1 MRKKDDPGG
10 SIQSAAE
17 RDDRDLSE
25 AERERKQWTEMK
37 RWKEFRFEYL
47 RTAAVFL
54 LLCAMACTL
63 IWALPAQVH
72 ADYTEPYMKRMEELG
87 LLQGDADG
95 DLRPGDPITRAEFVT
110 IINRAFG
117 YRSAG
122 GHPFRDVPGTAWYA
136 EDVDIGY
143 TEGYITGTSPTAF
156 SPNLSITREE
166 AAFILAKN
174 LMMEPAV
181 GENTSF
187 ADGRS
192 ISTWSRGMVS
202 AAAENNLISG
212 YPDGTFRP
220 QKSITRGE
228 AAVILLN
235 AVGTPVS
242 RPGTTTLGDVW
253 GNVTITSS
261 GVTLKDTVVAG
272 NLYVT
277 AGVELGDVVLENV
290 KVLGEIV
297 VSGGGVSEA
306 GEDSV
311 ILRNVDAPKL
321 VVDNIKNQQ
330 VSLRVEGDGLIQ
342 QASVRTDAFLADNTP
357 AGHGIGE
364 IELNGENGLELKLA
378 GNIKNVVNRTPES
391 ALSISSGRV
400 DTITVDE
407 KAVDSTLEISSGAE
421 ADHVNLDVG
430 TTVTGDGDIGDL
442 VVNAPGSNVSMLPDQ
457 IVIRP
462 GDTANIDGENMDSE
476 AAAESSA
483 DPRLLSGYPKIT
495 DLAPSSATAQFSG
508 NKRGTVYWAVT
519 SVTDGSVGTDELI
532 DPPSYTTKIVAN
544 GSAALSGAG
553 ERSTAKI
560 SKLVSDGSYY
570 LSAVLVDARGD
581 QSPLKVLSFTTPDN
595 TVPGF
600 ADGYPYMS
608 KVTNV
613 SAQVTVMA
621 TKSCRLY
628 WALLPKGAQAPTA
641 QDFKA
646 NAVTGNLGYGSR
658 DVTKNTAYSFDVNNV
673 ALEELESYDLYL
685 WLTDVEGGQ
694 SSRVEKLSFTT
705 VDRTPPKFNTNATVN
720 KVERTS
726 VGLYANLNEAG
737 TLYWV
742 VVEQGTEYPKPLAG
756 QSGPV
761 DLSSDTAKMQ
771 VSAGMNAL
779 KSGKVNMSQDKDVSF
794 NVSGLDPEKA
804 YDLYYVAQD
813 KAGNYSARV
822 QVITIHTL
830 DPSAP
835 TVVQEFTRYNGDES
849 GTPYPD
855 TDIRLVF
862 SEEVQDA
869 AANVTL
875 KEYYDRVT
883 AAKGETEKEQARTA
897 LGNVLRNSIKLYVD
911 TGSGR
916 PELVADGVD
925 AADKTQGGWV
935 IDYRYAE
942 ITMEEGKTVVIFR
955 TADSEKE
962 SALNLQSGAEYHFE
976 IEANTIS
983 DTSDAKNIMGKTKLD
998 TFKTIFAVVN
1008 LSNPNE
1014 STLEG
1019 TITDYHDPG
1028 QEIQLMGDDKLVD
1041 ISWLLAPATTESV
1054 PDNVDWDMIIW
1065 SDTSIAFDLYRRT
1078 NLAETPGK
1086 WERIGEE
1093 IELTVP
1099 DGDDRRGVSLTRIL
1113 QKGNNPQFQQLN
1125 QLLEE
1130 NQYEY
1135 AVHFTRVGTL
1145 GDRDTWSQRVTM
1157 GVTVVAGST
1166 SDLGSLA
1173 NGRLDSSALEE
1184 ALAEGVTNIGQP
1196 DDFALRKQ
1204 FSDQTPPIFVDNR
1217 PNFET
1222 GDSSVKMYLMLD
1234 RPGTIYYM
1242 VAPYGTVTTEGEERD
1257 GSKKY
1262 HFSTD
1267 KTDYEA
1273 LPKNGENDPGSGGM
1287 EYPFNITAPTP
1298 LSIINAGNQAN
1309 ARIKHGSI
1317 QGGATEVE
1325 KIVQD
1330 LEVKTD
1336 YIAYFVIQGSS
1347 SQVYSEVYAYRFSTD
1362 DVTPA
1367 YITMRAVNPEVE
1379 FTTSQDATLYYS
1391 LFASN
1396 KLPPLFGQNLAENHL
1411 DPEYRDEV
1419 GTEITDLTLLEA
1431 IQKTI
1436 NGVTGESYF
1445 DRYASEETKEQV
1457 RQAITSQTSS
1467 EALDKGSIPNM
1478 AQKEP
1483 QAHDFTNAMDPES
1496 ATAYVCLATAQ
1507 NALGGKWT
1515 FKAVDGVRIPDEDA
1529 PVLLKVT
1536 TTVTKVNDA
1545 ADPVRV
1551 SGTVTL
1557 QFSETIYHINDSGN
1571 PDTLRAIIQR
1581 DVDKQKEVGFLNL
1594 VNQSQSN
1601 LKYSKESGNTT
1612 NTITLDFWDAPVGA
1626 TFSFCNTGH
1635 LADASANSRQ
1645 NDSYTLELQPTEGI
1659 GLITGGTT
1667 YRFVVTQGNYPGN

>member
-1 MRKKDDPGG
+1 
-10 SIQSAAE
+10 
-17 RDDRDLSE
+17 
-25 AERERKQWTEMK
+25 MK

-942 ITMEEGKTVVIFR
+942 VTMEEGKTVVIFR
-955 TADSEKE
+955 TVDSEKE

-1196 DDFALRKQ
+1196 DDFTLRKQ

>member
-1 MRKKDDPGG
+1 
-10 SIQSAAE
+10 
-17 RDDRDLSE
+17 
-25 AERERKQWTEMK
+25 
-37 RWKEFRFEYL
+37 
-47 RTAAVFL
+47 
-54 LLCAMACTL
+54 
-63 IWALPAQVH
+63 
-72 ADYTEPYMKRMEELG
+72 MKRMEELG

-1196 DDFALRKQ
+1196 DDFTLRKQ

>member
-1 MRKKDDPGG
+1 
-10 SIQSAAE
+10 
-17 RDDRDLSE
+17 
-25 AERERKQWTEMK
+25 MK

-421 ADHVNLDVG
+421 VDHVNLDVG

-495 DLAPSSATAQFSG
+495 DLAPTSATAQFSG

-1028 QEIQLMGDDKLVD
+1028 QEIQLTGDDKLVD

-1196 DDFALRKQ
+1196 DDFTLRKQ

-1242 VAPYGTVTTEGEERD
+1242 VAPYGTVTTEGEKRD

-1396 KLPPLFGQNLAENHL
+1396 KLPPLFGQNLARNHL

-1667 YRFVVTQGNYPGN
+1667 YHFVVTQGNYPGN

>member
-1 MRKKDDPGG
+1 
-10 SIQSAAE
+10 
-17 RDDRDLSE
+17 
-25 AERERKQWTEMK
+25 MK

-421 ADHVNLDVG
+421 VDHVNLDVG

-495 DLAPSSATAQFSG
+495 DLAPTSATAQFSG

-942 ITMEEGKTVVIFR
+942 VTMEEGKTVVIFR
-955 TADSEKE
+955 TVDSEKE

-1028 QEIQLMGDDKLVD
+1028 QEIQLTGDDKLVD

-1196 DDFALRKQ
+1196 DDFTLRKQ

-1396 KLPPLFGQNLAENHL
+1396 KLPPLFGQNLAGNHL

-1581 DVDKQKEVGFLNL
+1581 DVDKQKKVGFLNL

>member
-1 MRKKDDPGG
+1 
-10 SIQSAAE
+10 
-17 RDDRDLSE
+17 
-25 AERERKQWTEMK
+25 MK

-942 ITMEEGKTVVIFR
+942 VTMEEGKTVVIFR

-1019 TITDYHDPG
+1019 TITDYHDQG

-1078 NLAETPGK
+1078 NLAETPGE

-1196 DDFALRKQ
+1196 DDFTLRKQ

-1257 GSKKY
+1257 GSEKY

-1396 KLPPLFGQNLAENHL
+1396 KLPPLFGQNLAGNHL
-1411 DPEYRDEV
+1411 DPEYRDKV

>member
-1 MRKKDDPGG
+1 
-10 SIQSAAE
+10 
-17 RDDRDLSE
+17 
-25 AERERKQWTEMK
+25 MK

-457 IVIRP
+457 IVIQP

-942 ITMEEGKTVVIFR
+942 VTMEEGKTVVIFR
-955 TADSEKE
+955 TVDSEKE

-1028 QEIQLMGDDKLVD
+1028 QEIQLTGDDKLVD

-1196 DDFALRKQ
+1196 DDFTLRKQ

-1396 KLPPLFGQNLAENHL
+1396 KLPPLFGQNLAGNHL
-1411 DPEYRDEV
+1411 DPEYRDKV

>member
-1 MRKKDDPGG
+1 
-10 SIQSAAE
+10 
-17 RDDRDLSE
+17 
-25 AERERKQWTEMK
+25 MK

-942 ITMEEGKTVVIFR
+942 VTMEEGKTVVIFR

-1028 QEIQLMGDDKLVD
+1028 QEIQLTGDDKLVD

-1196 DDFALRKQ
+1196 DDFTLRKQ

-1257 GSKKY
+1257 GSEKY

-1396 KLPPLFGQNLAENHL
+1396 KLPPLFGQNLAGNHL
-1411 DPEYRDEV
+1411 DPEYRDKV

-1545 ADPVRV
+1545 ADPVQV

>member
-1 MRKKDDPGG
+1 
-10 SIQSAAE
+10 
-17 RDDRDLSE
+17 
-25 AERERKQWTEMK
+25 MK

-495 DLAPSSATAQFSG
+495 DLAPTSATAQFSG

-705 VDRTPPKFNTNATVN
+705 VDRTPPKFNTNASVN

-942 ITMEEGKTVVIFR
+942 VTMEEGKTVVIFR

-1028 QEIQLMGDDKLVD
+1028 QEIQLTGDDKLVD

-1196 DDFALRKQ
+1196 DDFTLRKQ

-1242 VAPYGTVTTEGEERD
+1242 VAPYGTVTTEGEKRD

-1396 KLPPLFGQNLAENHL
+1396 KLPPLFGQKLAGNHL

-1419 GTEITDLTLLEA
+1419 EAEITDLTLLEA

-1436 NGVTGESYF
+1436 NGVTGESCF

-1557 QFSETIYHINDSGN
+1557 QFSETIYHINDSGD

-1581 DVDKQKEVGFLNL
+1581 DVDEQKEVGFLNL
-1594 VNQSQSN
+1594 VNESQSN
-1601 LKYSKESGNTT
+1601 LQYSKESGNPT

>member
-1 MRKKDDPGG
+1 
-10 SIQSAAE
+10 
-17 RDDRDLSE
+17 
-25 AERERKQWTEMK
+25 MK

-421 ADHVNLDVG
+421 VDHVNLDVG

-495 DLAPSSATAQFSG
+495 DLAPTSATAQFSG

-942 ITMEEGKTVVIFR
+942 VTMEEGKTVVIFR

-1028 QEIQLMGDDKLVD
+1028 QEIQLTGDDKLVD

-1196 DDFALRKQ
+1196 DDFTLRKQ

-1242 VAPYGTVTTEGEERD
+1242 VAPYGTVTTEGEKRD

-1396 KLPPLFGQNLAENHL
+1396 KLPPLFGQNLAGNHL
-1411 DPEYRDEV
+1411 DPEYRDKV

-1581 DVDKQKEVGFLNL
+1581 DVDKQKEVGFLDL
-1594 VNQSQSN
+1594 VNESQSN
-1601 LKYSKESGNTT
+1601 LQYSKESGNTT

>member
-1 MRKKDDPGG
+1 
-10 SIQSAAE
+10 
-17 RDDRDLSE
+17 
-25 AERERKQWTEMK
+25 MK

-321 VVDNIKNQQ
+321 VVDNIKTQQ

-1396 KLPPLFGQNLAENHL
+1396 KLPPLFGQKLAGNHL

-1419 GTEITDLTLLEA
+1419 EAEITDLTLLEA

-1436 NGVTGESYF
+1436 NGVTGESCF

-1557 QFSETIYHINDSGN
+1557 QFSETIYHINDSGD

-1581 DVDKQKEVGFLNL
+1581 DVDEQKEVGFLNL
-1594 VNQSQSN
+1594 VNESQSN
-1601 LKYSKESGNTT
+1601 LQYSKESGNPT

>member
-1 MRKKDDPGG
+1 
-10 SIQSAAE
+10 
-17 RDDRDLSE
+17 
-25 AERERKQWTEMK
+25 MK

-95 DLRPGDPITRAEFVT
+95 NLRPGDPITRAEFVT

-942 ITMEEGKTVVIFR
+942 VTMEEGKTVVIFR

-1028 QEIQLMGDDKLVD
+1028 QEIQLTGDDKLVD

-1196 DDFALRKQ
+1196 DDFTLRKQ

-1257 GSKKY
+1257 GSEKY

-1347 SQVYSEVYAYRFSTD
+1347 SQVYSEVYAYQFSTD

-1396 KLPPLFGQNLAENHL
+1396 KLPPLFGQNLAGNHL
-1411 DPEYRDEV
+1411 DPEYRDKV

-1557 QFSETIYHINDSGN
+1557 QFSETIYHINDSGD

-1581 DVDKQKEVGFLNL
+1581 AVDKQKEVEFLDL
-1594 VNQSQSN
+1594 VNESQSN
-1601 LKYSKESGNTT
+1601 LQYSKESGNTT

>member
-1 MRKKDDPGG
+1 
-10 SIQSAAE
+10 
-17 RDDRDLSE
+17 
-25 AERERKQWTEMK
+25 MK

-421 ADHVNLDVG
+421 VDHVNLDVG

-495 DLAPSSATAQFSG
+495 DLAPTSATAQFSG

-942 ITMEEGKTVVIFR
+942 VTMEEGKTVVIFR

-1028 QEIQLMGDDKLVD
+1028 QEIQLTGDDKLVD

-1196 DDFALRKQ
+1196 DDFTLRKQ

-1242 VAPYGTVTTEGEERD
+1242 VAPYGTVTTEGEKRD

-1396 KLPPLFGQNLAENHL
+1396 KLPPLFGQNLARNHL

-1571 PDTLRAIIQR
+1571 PDTLRAIIQH

-1667 YRFVVTQGNYPGN
+1667 YHFVVTQGNYPGN

>member
-1 MRKKDDPGG
+1 
-10 SIQSAAE
+10 
-17 RDDRDLSE
+17 
-25 AERERKQWTEMK
+25 MK

-581 QSPLKVLSFTTPDN
+581 QSSLKVLSFTTPDN

-942 ITMEEGKTVVIFR
+942 VTMEEGKTVVIFR

-1028 QEIQLMGDDKLVD
+1028 QEIQLTGDDKLVD

-1196 DDFALRKQ
+1196 DAFTLRKQ

-1396 KLPPLFGQNLAENHL
+1396 KLPPLFGQNLAGNHL
-1411 DPEYRDEV
+1411 DPEYRDKV

>member
-1 MRKKDDPGG
+1 
-10 SIQSAAE
+10 
-17 RDDRDLSE
+17 
-25 AERERKQWTEMK
+25 MK

-421 ADHVNLDVG
+421 VDHVNLDVG

-495 DLAPSSATAQFSG
+495 DLAPTSATAQFSG

-942 ITMEEGKTVVIFR
+942 VTMEEGKTVVIFR

-1028 QEIQLMGDDKLVD
+1028 QEIQLTGDDKLVD

-1196 DDFALRKQ
+1196 DDFTLRKQ

-1242 VAPYGTVTTEGEERD
+1242 VAPYGTVTTEGEARD

-1396 KLPPLFGQNLAENHL
+1396 KLPPLFGQNLAGNHL
-1411 DPEYRDEV
+1411 DPEYRDKV

-1581 DVDKQKEVGFLNL
+1581 DVDKQREVGFLNL

>member
-1 MRKKDDPGG
+1 
-10 SIQSAAE
+10 
-17 RDDRDLSE
+17 
-25 AERERKQWTEMK
+25 MK

-54 LLCAMACTL
+54 MLCAMACTL

-495 DLAPSSATAQFSG
+495 DLAPTSATAQFSG

-942 ITMEEGKTVVIFR
+942 VTMEEGKTVVIFR

-1028 QEIQLMGDDKLVD
+1028 QEIQLTGDDKLVD

-1196 DDFALRKQ
+1196 DDFTLRKQ

-1242 VAPYGTVTTEGEERD
+1242 VAPYGTVTTEGEKRD

-1396 KLPPLFGQNLAENHL
+1396 KLPPLFGQKLAGNHL

-1419 GTEITDLTLLEA
+1419 EAEITDLTLLEA

-1436 NGVTGESYF
+1436 NGVTGESCF

-1557 QFSETIYHINDSGN
+1557 QFSETIYHINDSGD

-1581 DVDKQKEVGFLNL
+1581 DVDEQKEVGFLNL
-1594 VNQSQSN
+1594 VNESQSN
-1601 LKYSKESGNTT
+1601 LQYSKESGNPT

>member
-1 MRKKDDPGG
+1 
-10 SIQSAAE
+10 
-17 RDDRDLSE
+17 
-25 AERERKQWTEMK
+25 MK

-942 ITMEEGKTVVIFR
+942 VTMEEGKTVVIFR

-1028 QEIQLMGDDKLVD
+1028 QEIQLTGDDKLVD

-1196 DDFALRKQ
+1196 DDFTLRKQ

-1347 SQVYSEVYAYRFSTD
+1347 SQVYSEVYAYQFSTD

-1396 KLPPLFGQNLAENHL
+1396 KLPPLFGQNLAGNHL
-1411 DPEYRDEV
+1411 DPEYRDKV

-1581 DVDKQKEVGFLNL
+1581 AVDKQKEVGFLDL
-1594 VNQSQSN
+1594 VNESQSN
-1601 LKYSKESGNTT
+1601 LQYSKESGNTT

>member
-1 MRKKDDPGG
+1 
-10 SIQSAAE
+10 
-17 RDDRDLSE
+17 
-25 AERERKQWTEMK
+25 MK

-942 ITMEEGKTVVIFR
+942 VTMEEGKTVVIFR
-955 TADSEKE
+955 TVDSEKE

-1028 QEIQLMGDDKLVD
+1028 QEIQLTGDDKLVD

-1196 DDFALRKQ
+1196 DDFTLRKQ

-1411 DPEYRDEV
+1411 DPEYRDKV

>member
-1 MRKKDDPGG
+1 
-10 SIQSAAE
+10 
-17 RDDRDLSE
+17 
-25 AERERKQWTEMK
+25 MK

-595 TVPGF
+595 TMPGF

-720 KVERTS
+720 KVERTT

-942 ITMEEGKTVVIFR
+942 VTMEEGKTVVIFR

-1028 QEIQLMGDDKLVD
+1028 QEIQLTGDDKLVD

-1196 DDFALRKQ
+1196 DDFTLRKQ

-1257 GSKKY
+1257 GSEKY

-1396 KLPPLFGQNLAENHL
+1396 KLPPLFGQNLAGNHL
-1411 DPEYRDEV
+1411 DPEYRDKV

-1436 NGVTGESYF
+1436 NGVTGESCF

-1557 QFSETIYHINDSGN
+1557 QFSETIYHINDSGD

-1581 DVDKQKEVGFLNL
+1581 DVDEQKEVGFLNL
-1594 VNQSQSN
+1594 VNESQSN
-1601 LKYSKESGNTT
+1601 LQYSKESGNPT

>member
-1 MRKKDDPGG
+1 
-10 SIQSAAE
+10 
-17 RDDRDLSE
+17 
-25 AERERKQWTEMK
+25 MK

-1028 QEIQLMGDDKLVD
+1028 QEIQLTGDDKLVD

-1196 DDFALRKQ
+1196 DDFTLRKQ

-1257 GSKKY
+1257 GSEKY

-1347 SQVYSEVYAYRFSTD
+1347 SQVYSEVYAYQFSTD

-1396 KLPPLFGQNLAENHL
+1396 KLPPLFGQNLAGNHL
-1411 DPEYRDEV
+1411 DPEYRDKV

>member
-1 MRKKDDPGG
+1 
-10 SIQSAAE
+10 
-17 RDDRDLSE
+17 
-25 AERERKQWTEMK
+25 MK

-835 TVVQEFTRYNGDES
+835 TVVQEFTRYNGGES

-942 ITMEEGKTVVIFR
+942 VTMEEGKTVVIFR

-1028 QEIQLMGDDKLVD
+1028 QEIQLTGDDKLVD

-1196 DDFALRKQ
+1196 DDFTLRKQ

-1396 KLPPLFGQNLAENHL
+1396 KLPPLFGQNLAGNHL
-1411 DPEYRDEV
+1411 DPEYRDKV

>member
-1 MRKKDDPGG
+1 
-10 SIQSAAE
+10 
-17 RDDRDLSE
+17 
-25 AERERKQWTEMK
+25 MK

-421 ADHVNLDVG
+421 VDHVNLDVG

-495 DLAPSSATAQFSG
+495 DLAPTSATAQFSG

-942 ITMEEGKTVVIFR
+942 VTMEEGKTVVIFR

-1028 QEIQLMGDDKLVD
+1028 QEIQLTGDDKLVD

-1196 DDFALRKQ
+1196 DDFTLRKQ

-1396 KLPPLFGQNLAENHL
+1396 KLPPLFGQNLAGNHL
-1411 DPEYRDEV
+1411 DPEYRDKV

-1557 QFSETIYHINDSGN
+1557 QFSETIYHINDSGD

-1581 DVDKQKEVGFLNL
+1581 DVDKQREVGFLNL

>member
-1 MRKKDDPGG
+1 
-10 SIQSAAE
+10 
-17 RDDRDLSE
+17 
-25 AERERKQWTEMK
+25 MK

-421 ADHVNLDVG
+421 VDHVNLDVG

-495 DLAPSSATAQFSG
+495 DLAPTSATAQFSG

-942 ITMEEGKTVVIFR
+942 VTMEEGKTVVIFR

-1028 QEIQLMGDDKLVD
+1028 QEIQLTGDDKLVD

-1196 DDFALRKQ
+1196 DDFTLRKQ

-1396 KLPPLFGQNLAENHL
+1396 KLPPLFGQKLAGNHL

-1419 GTEITDLTLLEA
+1419 EAEITDLTLLEA

-1436 NGVTGESYF
+1436 NGVTGESCF

-1557 QFSETIYHINDSGN
+1557 QFSETIYHINDSGD

-1581 DVDKQKEVGFLNL
+1581 DVDEQKEVGFLNL
-1594 VNQSQSN
+1594 VNESQSN
-1601 LKYSKESGNTT
+1601 LQYSKESGNPT

>member
-1 MRKKDDPGG
+1 
-10 SIQSAAE
+10 
-17 RDDRDLSE
+17 
-25 AERERKQWTEMK
+25 MK

-942 ITMEEGKTVVIFR
+942 VTMEEGKTVVIFR
-955 TADSEKE
+955 TVDSEKE

-1028 QEIQLMGDDKLVD
+1028 QEIQLTGDDKLVD

-1196 DDFALRKQ
+1196 DDFTLRKQ

-1396 KLPPLFGQNLAENHL
+1396 KLPPLFGQNLAGNHL
-1411 DPEYRDEV
+1411 DPEYRDKV

-1557 QFSETIYHINDSGN
+1557 QFSETIYHINDSGD
-1571 PDTLRAIIQR
+1571 PDTLRPVTQR
-1581 DVDKQKEVGFLNL
+1581 DVDRPKEVGFLRL

>member
-1 MRKKDDPGG
+1 
-10 SIQSAAE
+10 
-17 RDDRDLSE
+17 
-25 AERERKQWTEMK
+25 MK

-942 ITMEEGKTVVIFR
+942 VTMEEGKTVVIFR
-955 TADSEKE
+955 TVDSEKE

-1028 QEIQLMGDDKLVD
+1028 QEIQLTGDDKLVD

-1157 GVTVVAGST
+1157 GVTVVAGSP

-1196 DDFALRKQ
+1196 DDFTLRKQ

>member
-1 MRKKDDPGG
+1 
-10 SIQSAAE
+10 
-17 RDDRDLSE
+17 
-25 AERERKQWTEMK
+25 MK

-400 DTITVDE
+400 DNITVDE

-581 QSPLKVLSFTTPDN
+581 QSPLKVLSFTTSDN

-942 ITMEEGKTVVIFR
+942 VTMEEGKTVVIFR

-1028 QEIQLMGDDKLVD
+1028 QEIQLTGDDKLVD

-1196 DDFALRKQ
+1196 DDFTLRKQ

-1242 VAPYGTVTTEGEERD
+1242 VAPYGTVTTEGEKRD

-1396 KLPPLFGQNLAENHL
+1396 KLPPLFGQNLAGNHL
-1411 DPEYRDEV
+1411 DPEYRDKV

-1667 YRFVVTQGNYPGN
+1667 YHFVVTQGNYPGN

>member
-1 MRKKDDPGG
+1 
-10 SIQSAAE
+10 
-17 RDDRDLSE
+17 
-25 AERERKQWTEMK
+25 MK

-421 ADHVNLDVG
+421 VDHVNLDVG

-495 DLAPSSATAQFSG
+495 DLAPTSATAQFSG

-942 ITMEEGKTVVIFR
+942 VTMEEGKTVVIFR

-1028 QEIQLMGDDKLVD
+1028 QEIQLTGDDKLVD

-1196 DDFALRKQ
+1196 DDFTLRKQ

-1222 GDSSVKMYLMLD
+1222 GDSSVKMCLMLD

-1242 VAPYGTVTTEGEERD
+1242 VAPYGTVTTEGEKRD

-1396 KLPPLFGQNLAENHL
+1396 KLPPLFGQNLARNHL

-1667 YRFVVTQGNYPGN
+1667 YHFVVTQGNYPGN

>member
-1 MRKKDDPGG
+1 
-10 SIQSAAE
+10 
-17 RDDRDLSE
+17 
-25 AERERKQWTEMK
+25 MK

-942 ITMEEGKTVVIFR
+942 VTMEEGKTVVIFR

-1028 QEIQLMGDDKLVD
+1028 QEIQLTGDDKLVD

-1196 DDFALRKQ
+1196 DDFTLRKQ

-1396 KLPPLFGQNLAENHL
+1396 KLPPLFGQNLAGNHL
-1411 DPEYRDEV
+1411 DPEYRDKV

-1557 QFSETIYHINDSGN
+1557 QFSETIYHINDSGD

-1581 DVDKQKEVGFLNL
+1581 DVDEQKEVGFLNL
-1594 VNQSQSN
+1594 VNESQSN
-1601 LKYSKESGNTT
+1601 LQYSKESGNPT

>member
-1 MRKKDDPGG
+1 
-10 SIQSAAE
+10 
-17 RDDRDLSE
+17 
-25 AERERKQWTEMK
+25 MK

-495 DLAPSSATAQFSG
+495 DLAPTSATAQFSG

-942 ITMEEGKTVVIFR
+942 VTMEEGKTVVIFR
-955 TADSEKE
+955 TVDSEKE

-1028 QEIQLMGDDKLVD
+1028 QEIQLTGDDKLVD

-1196 DDFALRKQ
+1196 DDFTLRKQ

>member
-1 MRKKDDPGG
+1 
-10 SIQSAAE
+10 
-17 RDDRDLSE
+17 
-25 AERERKQWTEMK
+25 MK

-1581 DVDKQKEVGFLNL
+1581 DVDKQKGVGFLNL

>member
-1 MRKKDDPGG
+1 
-10 SIQSAAE
+10 
-17 RDDRDLSE
+17 
-25 AERERKQWTEMK
+25 MK

-495 DLAPSSATAQFSG
+495 DLAPTSATAQFSG

-595 TVPGF
+595 TMPGF

-942 ITMEEGKTVVIFR
+942 VTMEEGKTVVIFR

-1028 QEIQLMGDDKLVD
+1028 QEIQLTGDDKLVD

-1196 DDFALRKQ
+1196 DDFTLRKQ

-1257 GSKKY
+1257 GSEKY

-1298 LSIINAGNQAN
+1298 LSIITAGNQAN

-1396 KLPPLFGQNLAENHL
+1396 KLPPLFGQNLAGNHL
-1411 DPEYRDEV
+1411 DPEYRDKV

-1436 NGVTGESYF
+1436 NGVTGESCF

>member
-1 MRKKDDPGG
+1 
-10 SIQSAAE
+10 
-17 RDDRDLSE
+17 
-25 AERERKQWTEMK
+25 MK

-72 ADYTEPYMKRMEELG
+72 ADYTEPYMKKMEELG

-942 ITMEEGKTVVIFR
+942 VTMEEGKTVVIFR

-1028 QEIQLMGDDKLVD
+1028 QEIQLTGDDKLVD

-1196 DDFALRKQ
+1196 DDFTLRKQ

-1325 KIVQD
+1325 TIVQD

-1396 KLPPLFGQNLAENHL
+1396 KLPPLFGQNLAGNHL
-1411 DPEYRDEV
+1411 DPEYRDKV

-1507 NALGGKWT
+1507 NALGGTWT

>member
-1 MRKKDDPGG
+1 
-10 SIQSAAE
+10 
-17 RDDRDLSE
+17 
-25 AERERKQWTEMK
+25 MK

-942 ITMEEGKTVVIFR
+942 VTMEEGKTVVIFR
-955 TADSEKE
+955 TVDSEKE

-1028 QEIQLMGDDKLVD
+1028 QEIQLTGDDKLVD

-1196 DDFALRKQ
+1196 DDFTLRKQ

-1242 VAPYGTVTTEGEERD
+1242 VAPYGTVTTEGEKRD

-1396 KLPPLFGQNLAENHL
+1396 KLPPLFGQNLARNHL

-1557 QFSETIYHINDSGN
+1557 QFSETIYHINDSGD

-1581 DVDKQKEVGFLNL
+1581 DVDEQKEVGFLNL
-1594 VNQSQSN
+1594 VNESQSN
-1601 LKYSKESGNTT
+1601 LQYSKESGNPT

>member
-1 MRKKDDPGG
+1 
-10 SIQSAAE
+10 
-17 RDDRDLSE
+17 
-25 AERERKQWTEMK
+25 MK

-595 TVPGF
+595 TMPGF

-942 ITMEEGKTVVIFR
+942 VTMEEGKTVVIFR

-1028 QEIQLMGDDKLVD
+1028 QEIQLTGDDKLVD

-1196 DDFALRKQ
+1196 DDFTLRKQ

-1347 SQVYSEVYAYRFSTD
+1347 SQVYSEVYAYQFSTD

-1396 KLPPLFGQNLAENHL
+1396 KLPPLFGQNLAGNHL
-1411 DPEYRDEV
+1411 DPEYRDKV

>member
-1 MRKKDDPGG
+1 
-10 SIQSAAE
+10 
-17 RDDRDLSE
+17 
-25 AERERKQWTEMK
+25 MK

-495 DLAPSSATAQFSG
+495 DLAPTSATAQFSG

-942 ITMEEGKTVVIFR
+942 VTMEEGKTVVIFR

-1028 QEIQLMGDDKLVD
+1028 QEIQLTGDDKLVD

-1196 DDFALRKQ
+1196 DDFTLRKQ

-1257 GSKKY
+1257 GSEKY

-1667 YRFVVTQGNYPGN
+1667 YHFVVTQGNYPGN

>member
-1 MRKKDDPGG
+1 
-10 SIQSAAE
+10 
-17 RDDRDLSE
+17 
-25 AERERKQWTEMK
+25 MK

-1196 DDFALRKQ
+1196 DDFTLRKQ

-1242 VAPYGTVTTEGEERD
+1242 VAPYGTVTTEGEKRD

-1396 KLPPLFGQNLAENHL
+1396 KLPPLFGQKLAGNHL

-1419 GTEITDLTLLEA
+1419 EAEITDLTLLEA

-1436 NGVTGESYF
+1436 NGVTGESCF

-1557 QFSETIYHINDSGN
+1557 QFSETIYHINDSGD

-1581 DVDKQKEVGFLNL
+1581 DVDEQKEVGFLNL
-1594 VNQSQSN
+1594 VNESQSN
-1601 LKYSKESGNTT
+1601 LQYSKESGNPT

>member
-1 MRKKDDPGG
+1 
-10 SIQSAAE
+10 
-17 RDDRDLSE
+17 
-25 AERERKQWTEMK
+25 MK

-495 DLAPSSATAQFSG
+495 DLAPTSATAQFSG

-942 ITMEEGKTVVIFR
+942 VTMEEGKTVVIFR

-1028 QEIQLMGDDKLVD
+1028 QEIQLTGDDKLVD

-1196 DDFALRKQ
+1196 DDFTLRKQ

-1242 VAPYGTVTTEGEERD
+1242 VAPYGTVTTEGEKRD

-1396 KLPPLFGQNLAENHL
+1396 KLPPLFGQNLAGNHL

-1419 GTEITDLTLLEA
+1419 EAEITDLTLLEA

-1581 DVDKQKEVGFLNL
+1581 DVDEQKEVGFLNL
-1594 VNQSQSN
+1594 VNESQSN
-1601 LKYSKESGNTT
+1601 LQYSKESGNPT

>member
-1 MRKKDDPGG
+1 
-10 SIQSAAE
+10 
-17 RDDRDLSE
+17 
-25 AERERKQWTEMK
+25 MK

-72 ADYTEPYMKRMEELG
+72 ADYTEPYMKKMEELG

-942 ITMEEGKTVVIFR
+942 VTMEEGKTVVIFR

-1028 QEIQLMGDDKLVD
+1028 QEIQLTGDDKLVD

-1196 DDFALRKQ
+1196 DDFTLRKQ

-1396 KLPPLFGQNLAENHL
+1396 KLPPLFGQNLAGNHL
-1411 DPEYRDEV
+1411 DPEYRDKV

-1557 QFSETIYHINDSGN
+1557 QFSETIYHINDSGD
-1571 PDTLRAIIQR
+1571 PDTLRPVTQR
-1581 DVDKQKEVGFLNL
+1581 DVDRPKEVGFLRL

>member
-1 MRKKDDPGG
+1 
-10 SIQSAAE
+10 
-17 RDDRDLSE
+17 
-25 AERERKQWTEMK
+25 MK

-421 ADHVNLDVG
+421 VDHVNLDVG

-495 DLAPSSATAQFSG
+495 DLAPTSATAQFSG

-942 ITMEEGKTVVIFR
+942 VTMEEGKTVVIFR

-1028 QEIQLMGDDKLVD
+1028 QEIQLTGDDKLVD

-1196 DDFALRKQ
+1196 DDFTLRKQ

-1242 VAPYGTVTTEGEERD
+1242 VAPYGTVTTEGEKRD

-1581 DVDKQKEVGFLNL
+1581 DVDKQKKVGFLNL

>member
-1 MRKKDDPGG
+1 
-10 SIQSAAE
+10 
-17 RDDRDLSE
+17 
-25 AERERKQWTEMK
+25 MK

-54 LLCAMACTL
+54 LLCSMACTL

-495 DLAPSSATAQFSG
+495 DLAPTSATAQFSG

-794 NVSGLDPEKA
+794 NVSGLNPEKA

-942 ITMEEGKTVVIFR
+942 VTMEEGKTVVIFR

-1028 QEIQLMGDDKLVD
+1028 QEIQLTGDDKLVD

-1196 DDFALRKQ
+1196 DDFTLRKQ

>member
-1 MRKKDDPGG
+1 
-10 SIQSAAE
+10 
-17 RDDRDLSE
+17 
-25 AERERKQWTEMK
+25 MK

-421 ADHVNLDVG
+421 VDHVNLDVG

-495 DLAPSSATAQFSG
+495 DLAPTSATAQFSG

-942 ITMEEGKTVVIFR
+942 VTMEEGKTVVIFR
-955 TADSEKE
+955 TVDSEKE

-1028 QEIQLMGDDKLVD
+1028 QEIQLTGDDKLVD

-1196 DDFALRKQ
+1196 DDFTLRKQ

-1242 VAPYGTVTTEGEERD
+1242 VAPYGTVTTEGEKRD

-1396 KLPPLFGQNLAENHL
+1396 KLPPLFGQNLARNHL

-1667 YRFVVTQGNYPGN
+1667 YHFVVTQGNYPGN